1 MSKKKKDWK
10 TERERL
16 LRLDQEERRKEY
28 RRQDF
33 ISLDKIPSWREENT
47 ADDKDE
53 GKEPTGGG
61 GLSDK
66 VSLYKGD
73 ITGLEL
79 DAIVNAANS
88 SLLGG
93 GGVDGC
99 IHKAAGSCLYD
110 ECHSLNGCDTGKAK
124 ITCGYDLPAKYV
136 IHTVG
141 PVARGH
147 VGPTETN
154 DLTSCYQNSLRL
166 MKEHGLRTV
175 AFPCISTGIYGF
187 PNEPAAEIALNTV
200 KSWIE
205 ENPDKITQIIFCV
218 FLETDF
224 NIYKKKMSVMFQ
236 DNDMEVPAEQPKGD
250 ATPPPAKSAT
260 EEESEEGNRGTSA
273 AAGIVEPGDEEEGDN
288 AAAGKEDVEMASQN
302 PDDAGKEDVEMA
314 SQNPDEDLG
323 NKEENQEKTAEK
335 IETQEKEVV
344 DIHSSKAEDK
354 GIEKEKGDKEEEQP
368 AAKMEDGDTAKSTV
382 DMEDGPEINDTGT
395 SNGEGMKDPVE
406 SSEEPDSIPTDSNQ
420 SKDTV
425 EKKE

>member
-10 TERERL
+10 TEKERL
-16 LRLDQEERRKEY
+16 LRLDREERRKEY

-33 ISLDKIPSWREENT
+33 TSLDKIPTWAEENLSN
-47 ADDKDE
+47 DKEE
-53 GKEPTGGG
+53 GKELTGGG

-66 VSLYKGD
+66 ISLYKGD
-73 ITGLEL
+73 ITVLEV

-124 ITCGYDLPAKYV
+124 ITCGYDLPARYV

-166 MKEHGLRTV
+166 MKEHGLSTV

-187 PNEPAAEIALNTV
+187 PNEPAADIALNTV

-205 ENPDKITQIIFCV
+205 ENPDQITRVIFCV

-224 NIYKKKMSVMFQ
+224 AIYKKKMSVIFQ
-236 DNDMEVPAEQPKGD
+236 DNDMEVTEEQLKGD
-250 ATPPPAKSAT
+250 NTPPSTKSTT
-260 EEESEEGNRGTSA
+260 EEEREHSRGNEEPS
-273 AAGIVEPGDEEEGDN
+273 
-288 AAAGKEDVEMASQN
+288 
-302 PDDAGKEDVEMA
+302 
-314 SQNPDEDLG
+314 
-323 NKEENQEKTAEK
+323 QEKDNDENESQDK
-335 IETQEKEVV
+335 DEPIGIDK
-344 DIHSSKAEDK
+344 DKDEDK
-354 GIEKEKGDKEEEQP
+354 GIDNAKDEDGDKAEEEEP
-368 AAKMEDGDTAKSTV
+368 AAKTEDYTTTKSTMEMEDISQ
-382 DMEDGPEINDTGT
+382 ISDTGT
-395 SNGEGMKDPVE
+395 SNGEEMKDHVK
-406 SSEEPDSIPTDSNQ
+406 SSEDPNSIPTDSTQ
-420 SKDTV
+420 PKDTV

>member
-10 TERERL
+10 TEKERL
-16 LRLDQEERRKEY
+16 LRLDREERRKEY

-33 ISLDKIPSWREENT
+33 ISLDKITTWGEENRPNE
-47 ADDKDE
+47 KEE
-53 GKEPTGGG
+53 GNDLTGGG
-61 GLSDK
+61 GLTDK

-73 ITGLEL
+73 ITVLEV

-110 ECHSLNGCDTGKAK
+110 ECHSLNGCETGKAK

-166 MKEHGLRTV
+166 MKEHDLSTV

-187 PNEPAAEIALNTV
+187 PNEPAADIALNTA

-205 ENPDKITQIIFCV
+205 ENPDKITRVIFCV

-224 NIYKKKMSVMFQ
+224 AIYKKKMSDIFP
-236 DNDMEVPAEQPKGD
+236 DNDMEVTEEQLKGD
-250 ATPPPAKSAT
+250 DTPPSTKST
-260 EEESEEGNRGTSA
+260 TKEESEDGKEE
-273 AAGIVEPGDEEEGDN
+273 IGDEDKGDD
-288 AAAGKEDVEMASQN
+288 AAVGNEDV
-302 PDDAGKEDVEMA
+302 DMA
-314 SQNPDEDLG
+314 SQNPDENLENEEPSQEKDKDENEYQDKEEDIG
-323 NKEENQEKTAEK
+323 IDNKEEKDEAKGIDNEK
-335 IETQEKEVV
+335 
-344 DIHSSKAEDK
+344 DEDK
-354 GIEKEKGDKEEEQP
+354 AEEEQP
-368 AAKMEDGDTAKSTV
+368 AEKAEDDDTAKSTV
-382 DMEDGPEINDTGT
+382 EMEDVPEISNTGT
-395 SNGEGMKDPVE
+395 SNGEEMKDPVE
-406 SSEEPDSIPTDSNQ
+406 SSEEPDSILTDSIQ

>member
-1 MSKKKKDWK
+1 MEPSLMRCIPLVLVLSFHLKVHTVLLHPQAQIASGGDQ
-10 TERERL
+10 ERL
-16 LRLDQEERRKEY
+16 LRLDREERRKEY

-33 ISLDKIPSWREENT
+33 VSLDSISTLRQDSRPNDE
-47 ADDKDE
+47 DE
-53 GKEPTGGG
+53 GSELPGG
-61 GLSDK
+61 GLRDK

-73 ITGLEL
+73 ITVLEL

-110 ECHSLNGCDTGKAK
+110 ECHSLNGCETGKAK

-154 DLTSCYQNSLRL
+154 DLTSCYQSSLRL
-166 MKEHGLRTV
+166 MKEHDLTTV

-187 PNEPAAEIALNTV
+187 PNEPAAGIALNTV

-205 ENPDKITQIIFCV
+205 ENPDKIKRVIFCV

-224 NIYKKKMSVMFQ
+224 AIYKKKMSDIFP
-236 DNDMEVPAEQPKGD
+236 DD
-250 ATPPPAKSAT
+250 TPPSTKST
-260 EEESEEGNRGTSA
+260 TKEERDESNRGKEEMGDENEGDDA
-273 AAGIVEPGDEEEGDN
+273 AAGG
-288 AAAGKEDVEMASQN
+288 EDV
-302 PDDAGKEDVEMA
+302 DMA
-314 SQNPDEDLG
+314 SQNPDENSG
-323 NKEENQEKTAEK
+323 NEEPSQEKDEDENEQEQNEDIGIGNNEEK
-335 IETQEKEVV
+335 DE
-344 DIHSSKAEDK
+344 AK
-354 GIEKEKGDKEEEQP
+354 GIDSKKDEVTAEEEQP
-368 AAKMEDGDTAKSTV
+368 AVKADHDDTAKFTV
-382 DMEDGPEINDTGT
+382 EMEDVSEISNTGT
-395 SNGEGMKDPVE
+395 SNGEEMKDPVE
-406 SSEEPDSIPTDSNQ
+406 SSEEPDSLLTDSIQ

-425 EKKE
+425 EKNE

>member
-10 TERERL
+10 TEKERL
-16 LRLDQEERRKEY
+16 LRLDREERRKEY

-33 ISLDKIPSWREENT
+33 VSLDKISIWGEENRPNE
-47 ADDKDE
+47 KEE
-53 GKEPTGGG
+53 GNEQTGGAG
-61 GLSDK
+61 TDGLSDK

-73 ITGLEL
+73 ITVLEV

-110 ECHSLNGCDTGKAK
+110 ECHSLNGCETGKAK
-124 ITCGYDLPAKYV
+124 ITCGYDVPAKYV

-166 MKEHGLRTV
+166 MKEHDLSTV

-187 PNEPAAEIALNTV
+187 PNEPAADIALNTV

-205 ENPDKITQIIFCV
+205 ENPDKITRVIFCV
-218 FLETDF
+218 FLENDF
-224 NIYKKKMSVMFQ
+224 AIYKKKMSEMFP
-236 DNDMEVPAEQPKGD
+236 DNDMEVTEEQLKGD
-250 ATPPPAKSAT
+250 DTPPSTKST
-260 EEESEEGNRGTSA
+260 TKEESEDGNRRKEE
-273 AAGIVEPGDEEEGDN
+273 IGDEDKGDD
-288 AAAGKEDVEMASQN
+288 AAVGNEDV
-302 PDDAGKEDVEMA
+302 DMA
-314 SQNPDEDLG
+314 SQNPDENLENEEPSQEKDKDENEYQDKDEELG
-323 NKEENQEKTAEK
+323 TDNKEEKDEAKSIDSEKDEDKAEA
-335 IETQEKEVV
+335 EQPAE
-344 DIHSSKAEDK
+344 KAED
-354 GIEKEKGDKEEEQP
+354 D
-368 AAKMEDGDTAKSTV
+368 DTAKSTV
-382 DMEDGPEINDTGT
+382 EMEDVPEISNTGT
-395 SNGEGMKDPVE
+395 SNGEEMKDPVE
-406 SSEEPDSIPTDSNQ
+406 SSEEPDSILTDSIQ